1 MLSGVLAAQ
10 HNLDPESYEGTRL
23 LALIVGGVIFWGFYV
38 LKDKRIESKRANLRN
53 EIDARIEAERA
64 KRPAS
69 SLPTEV
75 RVRLS
80 GGEVRDLWI
89 TPKGDTTKSHKP
101 DQAAINQHATLNP
114 VKKMDA
120 GPEDIE
126 REVDVKLE

>member
-69 SLPTEV
+69 SLPT
-75 RVRLS
+75 
-80 GGEVRDLWI
+80 
-89 TPKGDTTKSHKP
+89 
-101 DQAAINQHATLNP
+101 
-114 VKKMDA
+114 
-120 GPEDIE
+120 
-126 REVDVKLE
+126 